1 MGLNMFFAELVLMA
15 AGLAHAAIFP
25 PPLDFPRSPPP
36 PRLVQDQHHAPE
48 HLLKAFGLSQP
59 GVRGWH
65 AEPPQ
70 YMLDLYHRLA
80 DASGLTRGP
89 GPYGATVIRAFAER
103 EGSGAS
109 TFLFP
114 LTGLEEGEEVLEA
127 EFHFYHS
134 RLPKAQRRLL
144 EDNTYLVEVESTKAD
159 ERRVV
164 GSQHVAAHSAGW
176 RVFKLGSVVAD
187 LQEAHGHPRHSLV
200 AFEVRAMTA
209 DGQVLPLGLHHGA
222 RGSRQP
228 LLVLFNKQASIND
241 TRNAADFEINNPEE
255 AAEEVSPRVRR
266 FTEATGAPSPA
277 DAFALPCQRQDMHV
291 DFESIG
297 WSSWIVAPEGYNA
310 FQCTGKCRFPLGQN
324 LNPTNHATV
333 QSIMHRAGTFP
344 SVAEPCC
351 VPSAYANFS
360 LLFYDAEENVV
371 LKQYDKMVALQ
382 CGCH

>member
-1 MGLNMFFAELVLMA
+1 MGHNMLFVELVLLA
-15 AGLAHAAIFP
+15 AGLAHAATFP
-25 PPLDFPRSPPP
+25 PPLDLPRPPP
-36 PRLVQDQHHAPE
+36 PARPVQDPQHAPA

-89 GPYGATVIRAFAER
+89 GPYGATVIRAFTER
-103 EGSGAS
+103 EGSVAS
-109 TFLFP
+109 TFLFSVA
-114 LTGLEEGEEVLEA
+114 GLEEGEEVLEA

-134 RLPKAQRRLL
+134 RLPKSQRRLL
-144 EDNTYLVEVESTKAD
+144 DDNTYLVEVEGSNVN
-159 ERRVV
+159 EQRVL
-164 GSQHVAAHSAGW
+164 GRQHVAAHSAGW
-176 RVFKLGSVVAD
+176 RVFKLGSVVAG
-187 LQEAHGHPRHSLV
+187 LQEGSNHQGHSLV
-200 AFEVRAMTA
+200 AFEVRAVTA
-209 DGQVLPLGLHHGA
+209 KGQVLPLSLHHGA

-228 LLVLFNKQASIND
+228 LLILFNKQASANY
-241 TRNAADFEINNPEE
+241 TRDANELAIGSEEEKEEE
-255 AAEEVSPRVRR
+255 APPRVRR
-266 FTEATGAPSPA
+266 SMEATSAPP
-277 DAFALPCQRQDMHV
+277 LLCKRRDMHV
-291 DFESIG
+291 DFGSIG
-297 WSSWIVAPEGYNA
+297 WSSWIVSPKGYNA

-333 QSIMHRAGTFP
+333 QSIMHHAGGYP
-344 SVAEPCC
+344 RVAEPCC
-351 VPSAYANFS
+351 VPSAYANLS